1 MPSTRRKR
9 ASRVP
14 ASIRS
19 PVETVM
25 LGSRRYLPTLS
36 DLVDRLAIVQLKAIF
51 IPEHREAYMAERA
64 LIEHDVDML
73 LQEAFDDNGVTLNAA
88 AIHAILVIMLANR
101 FIWENESRARAGGAD
116 QDRLLK
122 LTHSIN
128 GVRNAAKNALAAI
141 AGGRKDYKIDTL
153 AADLP
158 PEFGNWK
165 VFE

>member
-1 MPSTRRKR
+1 MPPRRRKR
-9 ASRVP
+9 ASDVP
-14 ASIRS
+14 ASIRA
-19 PVETVM
+19 PVLATM
-25 LGSRRYLPTLS
+25 SGRRYLPTLA

-51 IPEHREAYMAERA
+51 IPEHRAEYMTERA
-64 LIEHDVDML
+64 DIEHDVDML
-73 LQEAFDDNGVTLNAA
+73 LEEAFHAGGVTLNAA
-88 AIHAILVIMLANR
+88 AIHAVLVIMLANR
-101 FIWENESRARAGGAD
+101 FIWENESRARLGGAD
-116 QDRLLK
+116 QDKLLK

-128 GVRNAAKNALAAI
+128 GVRNSAKNALAAI